1 MSAVPITIRNL
12 CWMIML
18 FSFLN
23 HHFFERTSGKLLA
36 RSLDFDAACS
46 GLPTIDAKNLVAIV
60 AELSHPKYQGRQAGS
75 PGFRDAAEWVAAEFQ
90 KNGLAPAVS
99 GSFFQELEVE
109 TNQIHDPL
117 KLALHFPDGQ
127 TINYQPG
134 EDFVCRGFSGSGHVQ
149 APVVFCGYGI
159 STPENGYDDYAGIDV
174 RGKIVAVFKPEPGW
188 PATTVPW
195 NQFSFP
201 RQKAETAAAR
211 GALGMILLS
220 TPNSGWQQTPIG
232 SVFHGPGTQQTHFP
246 QIHAGNGVARNFF
259 KNTGRA
265 LSEIQTQIDSTRQPF
280 SFPLEVIAEIQVT
293 AEYIPHAK
301 TMNVIGRLEGS
312 DPELKHE
319 VVLLTAHLDHV
330 GNQGNSVFFPGANDN
345 ASGVAAL
352 ICTAAAFS
360 RNPVKPKRSL
370 LFIAFTA
377 EEMGLD
383 GSRFYAA
390 NPIVPLENTVAQLNA
405 DCIGLGDSIQVNGG
419 ENFQVLHSIATAAD
433 AQLIHRKN
441 KSGGPGG
448 GADAQA
454 LFEKGVPTLYFFTT
468 NSYIHLHLP
477 SDQVETLDPRLFE
490 AASRLFYLTA
500 WGVTQ
505 TTHYFK

>member
-1 MSAVPITIRNL
+1 ML
-12 CWMIML
+12 L
-18 FSFLN
+18 FSFLFN
-23 HHFFERTSGKLLA
+23 NSFSRTPGK
-36 RSLDFDAACS
+36 SLSPEFDFKGAQS
-46 GLPTIDAKNLVAIV
+46 GLRAIESENLLRIV
-60 AELSHPKYQGRQAGS
+60 AELSHRKYGGRQAGT
-75 PGFRDAAEWVAAEFQ
+75 PGYRDAAHFVAAEFA
-90 KNGLAPAVS
+90 KSGLEPGVN

-109 TNQIHDPL
+109 TNEIHDPL
-117 KLALHFPDGQ
+117 KLALHFPAGQ
-127 TINYQPG
+127 TVSYQPSA
-134 EDFVCRGFSGSGHVQ
+134 DFVCRGFSGSGHVQ

-174 RGKIVAVFKPEPGW
+174 RGKIVVVFKPEPGW

-201 RQKAETAAAR
+201 RQKAQTAAAR

-220 TPNSGWQQTPIG
+220 TSNSGWQQTPIG
-232 SVFHGPGTQQTHFP
+232 SVYHGPGTQQIHFP
-246 QIHAGNGVARNFF
+246 QIHAGSGVARNLF
-259 KNTGRA
+259 KNTGRS

-280 SFPLEVIAEIQVT
+280 SFPLEVVAEIQVT
-293 AEYIPHAK
+293 AKYTPRAK

-319 VVLLTAHLDHV
+319 FVLLTAHLDHV

-352 ICTAAAFS
+352 IRTAAAFS
-360 RNPVKPKRSL
+360 RNPVKPKRSI

-390 NPIVPLENTVAQLNA
+390 NPVVPLENTAAQLNA

-419 ENFQVLHSIATAAD
+419 ESFPELHAIAVAANH
-433 AQLIHRKN
+433 QRIHRKN
-441 KSGGPGG
+441 KPSGPGG

-477 SDQVETLDPRLFE
+477 SDNVKTLDPRLFE
-490 AASRLFYLTA
+490 VASRLFYLTA

-505 TTHYFK
+505 TSQYFK